1 MWKII
6 NIGNKVI
13 TILYMSKPIPH
24 TNKIANKHDNISSF
38 YFGKVLKEVSSSFS
52 LLSYSK
58 FHFVFP
64 LWFP

>member
-1 MWKII
+1 MREII

-24 TNKIANKHDNISSF
+24 TNKIADKHDNISYF
-38 YFGKVLKEVSSSFS
+38 YFGKVLKEVSSIFS

-58 FHFVFP
+58 FHFVP
-64 LWFP
+64 PWFP